1 MITKPISYSRINTFL
16 NNKSDYIKRYILGV
30 KTFET
35 KEMRFGKMI
44 AEKLENDEFVL
55 KGLPMLTEREK
66 KIVVSLDDYEFI

>member
-55 KGLPMLTEREK
+55 DGLPTLSQKEK
-66 KIVVSLDDYEFI
+66 KLTASI